1 MVVCL
6 AVPTRLSAQLAPVG
20 VPGGVLRFDLDGS
33 IESFDR
39 RFFNGDRESYAADLA
54 SPALGSDRI
63 PRLVDADARIGRI
76 TGNPGYRLNLG
87 TLAAEA
93 MADIGSGSLGL
104 SLGLTEQIT
113 IFGRLPLVRTRG
125 QTTPRLDPSAADG
138 GLNPG
143 AVTQTAFFGDF
154 DAAVATLSSKIA
166 AGDYNSDPAQLAL
179 AQATLA
185 DATAL
190 RTDLFGLLADP
201 LTAAPAV
208 PTASSAAGTAVL
220 SRVADLQ
227 GVLASSLGV
236 TGFTLAPTLPPTPLN
251 DDELR
256 QMLAAPLAL
265 RTGQTQTTF
274 RGDAELGVTF
284 TLVDTW
290 DRRSRRGG
298 LRTAISGTVRLPTG
312 RLARADHPLSIG
324 TGDGQTDMQVDAVA
338 DLGGGSF
345 GIRLGGTYVRQLPA
359 NFLVRLTSPS
369 QPLAGPERLTRVR
382 RDPGDIVAIEARPFY
397 RLARTLALQVGLQ
410 HWSRKA
416 DEATYPTAADSLPG
430 VSASLVAEASAANAT
445 VLSAGITYANPGAL
459 RRGGTGWPVDAG
471 WTYERVLRAGG
482 GRVPD
487 SHAVR
492 ARLRVYFGLW

>member
-1 MVVCL
+1 M
-6 AVPTRLSAQLAPVG
+6 PTPLSAQLAPVG

-39 RFFNGDRESYAADLA
+39 RFFRGDRESYAADLA

-63 PRLVDADARIGRI
+63 PRVVDADARIGRI
-76 TGNPGYRLNLG
+76 TGTPGYRLNLG

-93 MADIGSGSLGL
+93 MGDIGRGSLGL
-104 SLGLTEQIT
+104 SLGLTDRIT
-113 IFGRLPLVRTRG
+113 VFGRLPLVRTRI
-125 QTTPRLDPSAADG
+125 QTTLRRDPSAADG

-143 AVTQTAFFGDF
+143 AGSQTAFFGDF

-166 AGDYNSDPAQLAL
+166 AGDYNSDPARLAL

-190 RTDLFGLLADP
+190 RSDLFGLLADP
-201 LTAAPAV
+201 LTASPAV
-208 PTASSAAGTAVL
+208 PTTTSAAGSAVL
-220 SRVADLQ
+220 SRVIGLQ
-227 GVLASSLGV
+227 TVLASSLDV
-236 TGFTLAPTLPPTPLN
+236 PGFTLAPTLPPAPAS
-251 DDELR
+251 DEELR
-256 QMLAAPLAL
+256 QILAGPLAL
-265 RTGQTQTTF
+265 RTGQSQMTF
-274 RGDAELGVTF
+274 RGDAEVGATVTV
-284 TLVDTW
+284 VDNW

-298 LRTAISGTVRLPTG
+298 LRTAISGTVRFPTG
-312 RLARADHPLSIG
+312 RLPRTDHPLSIG
-324 TGDGQTDMQVDAVA
+324 TGEGQTDIQVDAVA
-338 DLGGGSF
+338 DIGAGNL

-382 RDPGDIVAIEARPFY
+382 RDPGDIVAVEARPFY
-397 RLARTLALQVGLQ
+397 RLARTVALQVGLQ

-416 DEATYPTAADSLPG
+416 DQATYPTAADSLPG
-430 VSASLVAEASAANAT
+430 VSARVVAEESAANAT

-459 RRGGTGWPVDAG
+459 RRGGTGWPVDAAWG
-471 WTYERVLRAGG
+471 YERVLRAGG

-487 SHAVR
+487 GHAVR

>member
-1 MVVCL
+1 MP
-6 AVPTRLSAQLAPVG
+6 ARLSAQLPPVG

-39 RFFNGDRESYAADLA
+39 RFLNGERESYAADLA

-63 PRLVDADARIGRI
+63 PSLLDADARIGRI
-76 TGNPGYRLNLG
+76 TGDPGYRLNLG
-87 TLAAEA
+87 RLAAEA
-93 MADIGSGSLGL
+93 MADIGRGSLGL
-104 SLGLTEQIT
+104 SLGLTDQVT
-113 IFGRLPLVRTRG
+113 VFGRLPLVRTRV
-125 QTTPRLDPSAADG
+125 QTTLRLDPSAADG

-143 AVTQTAFFGDF
+143 AVTYAAFFGDF
-154 DAAVATLSSKIA
+154 DAAVATLGSKIA

-190 RTDLFGLLADP
+190 RADLFGLLADP
-201 LTAAPAV
+201 LTASPAV

-220 SRVADLQ
+220 ARVAGLQ
-227 GVLASSLGV
+227 GVLASSLDV
-236 TGFTLAPTLPPTPLN
+236 TGFTLAPTLPPSPLN

-265 RTGQTQTTF
+265 RAGQSQMTF
-274 RGDAELGVTF
+274 RGDAEVGVTF
-284 TLVDTW
+284 TAVDSW

-298 LRTAISGTVRLPTG
+298 LRAAISGLVRLPTG
-312 RLARADHPLSIG
+312 RLARTDHPLSIG
-324 TGDGQTDMQVDAVA
+324 TGEGQADIQVDAVA
-338 DLGGGSF
+338 DVGGGNF

-359 NFLVRLTSPS
+359 NFLVRLTGPS
-369 QPLAGPERLTRVR
+369 EPLVGSDRLTRVR
-382 RDPGDIVAIEARPFY
+382 RDPGDIVAVEARPFY

-416 DEATYPTAADSLPG
+416 DQTSYPTAADSLPG
-430 VSASLVAEASAANAT
+430 LPASLLAQESAANAT